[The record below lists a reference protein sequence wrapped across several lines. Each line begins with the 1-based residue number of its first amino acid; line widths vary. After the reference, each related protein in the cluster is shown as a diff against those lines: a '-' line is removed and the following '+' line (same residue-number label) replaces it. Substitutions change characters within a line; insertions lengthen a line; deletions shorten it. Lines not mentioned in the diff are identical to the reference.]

1 MPLRACCYCPSHTTG
16 EWKFVNGQVK
26 SVRMMHNLNIDGTP
40 QYDTCNFELT
50 IGRVWLVYFV
60 KSMLTTIV
68 VVIGSVYTALFLHP
82 EDHLGDRAAVLFIAF
97 LILVTN
103 MQACMHTTHMHI
115 HEHMRMCMNVYA
127 HVLAFRILR
136 SPLAQPHTHAPTCM
150 VHAHRV
156 PYPRHQATCS
166 A

>member
-1 MPLRACCYCPSHTTG
+1 
-16 EWKFVNGQVK
+16 
-26 SVRMMHNLNIDGTP
+26 MMHNLNVDGTP

-60 KSMLTTIV
+60 KTMLTTIV

-103 MQACMHTTHMHI
+103 MQACMHTHAHPRT
-115 HEHMRMCMNVYA
+115 RTYA
-127 HVLAFRILR
+127 HVRVAFRILR
-136 SPLAQPHTHAPTCM
+136 SRTTTRKH
-150 VHAHRV
+150 
-156 PYPRHQATCS
+156 PRACACTPRSSSLSPTCS